1 MKLTDVEVG
10 YLKMCLR
17 MKLNKDRK
25 GLIRLSNKFGD
36 AFDLSHPDVESLLV
50 RVETGAIT
58 KVVEHGSA
66 FERTLIHPPR
76 LGFQNGKIVFFFF
89 RTMRV
94 WLEGVVTTS
103 PLKGGGGDDL
113 PFTLYIAGVN
123 PTRHR

>member
-50 RVETGAIT
+50 RVETGERLQKWLNT
-58 KVVEHGSA
+58 GPHLREH
-66 FERTLIHPPR
+66 
-76 LGFQNGKIVFFFF
+76 
-89 RTMRV
+89 
-94 WLEGVVTTS
+94 
-103 PLKGGGGDDL
+103 
-113 PFTLYIAGVN
+113 
-123 PTRHR
+123 